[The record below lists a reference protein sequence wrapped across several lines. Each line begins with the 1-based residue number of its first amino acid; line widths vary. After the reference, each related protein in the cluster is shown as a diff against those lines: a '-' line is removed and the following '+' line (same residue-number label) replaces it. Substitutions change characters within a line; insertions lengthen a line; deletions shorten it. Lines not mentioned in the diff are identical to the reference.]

1 MKDFWK
7 DLTVGFVVVLIALI
21 MGGCLAITLVQHGYI
36 PVEIPNGSN
45 VPDEFLVTEN
55 DVDSSE
61 FFATVYTCEDVKK
74 FKINYIQAEYQ
85 KPKHK
90 IYVKEANTYKE
101 FVFNSNEYKVVL
113 PTGQIFGC
121 DVNVLTEN
129 DIEKI
134 RYEGKKQAEELVER
148 MESNLKKEN
157 AILATAEEKV
167 KAGIPLNTEER
178 DAYIKKI
185 HLEEFHKVMEKH

>member
-1 MKDFWK
+1 MNEIINKTLEMFVCMLIGAALGACIVYSNMKDK
-7 DLTVGFVVVLIALI
+7 GVNE
-21 MGGCLAITLVQHGYI
+21 
-36 PVEIPNGSN
+36 EIPNSSN
-45 VPDEFLVTEN
+45 VPDEFLVTES

-61 FFATVYTCEDVKK
+61 FFVTVYTCEDVEK
-74 FKINYIQAEYQ
+74 FKINYLQAEYQ

-90 IYVKEANTYKE
+90 VYVTEANTHKE

-113 PTGQIFGC
+113 PDGRIFGC
-121 DVNVLTEN
+121 DMNVLTEN

-148 MESNLKKEN
+148 MESNLTKEN
-157 AILATAEEKV
+157 EILAIAEEKV
-167 KAGIPLNTEER
+167 KAGSPLNPEER

-185 HLEEFHKVMEKH
+185 HLEEFHKIMDKH

>member
-1 MKDFWK
+1 M
-7 DLTVGFVVVLIALI
+7 VIGAALGACI
-21 MGGCLAITLVQHGYI
+21 MYSNMNDKKET
-36 PVEIPNGSN
+36 PNGSN

-61 FFATVYTCEDVKK
+61 FYATVYTCADVEK
-74 FKINYIQAEYQ
+74 FKINYLQAEY
-85 KPKHK
+85 KNNK
-90 IYVKEANTYKE
+90 IYVTEANTHKE

-113 PTGQIFGC
+113 PDGRSFGC
-121 DVNVLTEN
+121 DMNVLTEN

-134 RYEGKKQAEELVER
+134 RYEGKKRAEELVER

-157 AILATAEEKV
+157 AILAIAEEKV
-167 KAGIPLNTEER
+167 KAGIPLNPEET

-185 HLEEFHKVMEKH
+185 HLEEFHKIMEKH

>member
-1 MKDFWK
+1 MKESIN
-7 DLTVGFVVVLIALI
+7 T
-21 MGGCLAITLVQHGYI
+21 TLVIFLCMIVGAAIGAGTMYSSMNDKK
-36 PVEIPNGSN
+36 EIPNGSN

-61 FFATVYTCEDVKK
+61 FFATVYTCEDVEK

-90 IYVKEANTYKE
+90 VYVKEANTHKD

-113 PTGQIFGC
+113 PTGQSFGC
-121 DVNVLTEN
+121 DMNVLTEN

-134 RYEGKKQAEELVER
+134 RYEGKKRAEELIER
-148 MESNLKKEN
+148 MESNEKKEN
-157 AILATAEEKV
+157 EFLATAEEKV
-167 KAGIPLNTEER
+167 KAGSPLNPEER
-178 DAYIKKI
+178 DAYVRKI
-185 HLEEFHKVMEKH
+185 HLEEFHKIMEKH

>member
-1 MKDFWK
+1 M
-7 DLTVGFVVVLIALI
+7 II
-21 MGGCLAITLVQHGYI
+21 GGAIGAGTMYSSMNNDKE
-36 PVEIPNGSN
+36 EIPNSSN

-61 FFATVYTCEDVKK
+61 FYATVYTCEDVEK

-85 KPKHK
+85 KTKNK
-90 IYVKEANTYKE
+90 VYVKEANTHKD

-121 DVNVLTEN
+121 DMNVLTEN

-134 RYEGKKQAEELVER
+134 RYEGKKRAEELIER
-148 MESNLKKEN
+148 MESNEKKEN
-157 AILATAEEKV
+157 EILASAEEKV

-178 DAYIKKI
+178 DAYVRKI
-185 HLEEFHKVMEKH
+185 HLEEFHKVMDKH

>member
-1 MKDFWK
+1 MKEAINTTLEMFICMII
-7 DLTVGFVVVLIALI
+7 GAALGACI
-21 MGGCLAITLVQHGYI
+21 VYSNMRDKKE
-36 PVEIPNGSN
+36 EISNSSN

-61 FFATVYTCEDVKK
+61 FFVTVYTCEDVEK
-74 FKINYIQAEYQ
+74 FKINYAQAEYN
-85 KPKHK
+85 KEKNK
-90 IYVKEANTYKE
+90 VYVTESNTHKE

-121 DVNVLTEN
+121 DMNFLTEN

-134 RYEGKKQAEELVER
+134 RYEGKKRAEELFER
-148 MESNLKKEN
+148 MESNIKKEN
-157 AILATAEEKV
+157 AILAIAEEKV

-178 DAYIKKI
+178 DAFVRKI
-185 HLEEFHKVMEKH
+185 HLEEFHKIMEKH

>member
-1 MKDFWK
+1 MII
-7 DLTVGFVVVLIALI
+7 GAALGACI
-21 MGGCLAITLVQHGYI
+21 VYSNMNNDNEEIT
-36 PVEIPNGSN
+36 NGSN

-61 FFATVYTCEDVKK
+61 FFVTVYTCEDVEK

-90 IYVKEANTYKE
+90 VYVTEANTHKE

-113 PTGQIFGC
+113 PDGRIFGC
-121 DVNVLTEN
+121 DMNVLTEN

-134 RYEGKKQAEELVER
+134 RYEGKKQAEELIER
-148 MESNLKKEN
+148 MESNEKKEN

-167 KAGIPLNTEER
+167 KAGMPLNTEER
-178 DAYIKKI
+178 DAFVRKI
-185 HLEEFHKVMEKH
+185 HLEEFHKIMDKH

>member
-7 DLTVGFVVVLIALI
+7 DCAFTFGIVLIALI

-36 PVEIPNGSN
+36 PVETTNSSN

-61 FFATVYTCEDVKK
+61 FYATVYTCEDVEK
-74 FKINYIQAEYQ
+74 FKINFLQVEY
-85 KPKHK
+85 KKEK
-90 IYVKEANTYKE
+90 NKVYVTESNTHKE

-113 PTGQIFGC
+113 PSGNSFGC
-121 DVNVLTEN
+121 DMNVLTEN

-134 RYEGKKQAEELVER
+134 RYEGKKRAEELFER
-148 MESNLKKEN
+148 MESNIKKEN
-157 AILATAEEKV
+157 DILAITEEKV

-178 DAYIKKI
+178 DAYVRKI
-185 HLEEFHKVMEKH
+185 HLEEFHKIMEKH

>member
-1 MKDFWK
+1 MKDAINTTLEMF
-7 DLTVGFVVVLIALI
+7 LCMIIGAAL
-21 MGGCLAITLVQHGYI
+21 GACITYSNMRDKKE
-36 PVEIPNGSN
+36 EIPNSSN

-61 FFATVYTCEDVKK
+61 FFVTVYTCEDVEK
-74 FKINYIQAEYQ
+74 FKINYTQAEWQ

-121 DVNVLTEN
+121 DMNVLTEN

-157 AILATAEEKV
+157 AILAIAEEKV
-167 KAGIPLNTEER
+167 KAGIPLNPEER
-178 DAYIKKI
+178 DAYVKKI
-185 HLEEFHKVMEKH
+185 HLEEFHKVMDKH